1 MRDLA
6 WTFALWALAIG
17 LAGIVIEI
25 LVVIAFGI
33 YFEFFGWR
41 RKR

>member
-1 MRDLA
+1 MRDFA
-6 WTFALWALAIG
+6 WTFMLWALAIG
-17 LAGIVIEI
+17 LAGIVTEI
-25 LVVIAFGI
+25 LVAIAFRI

>member
-6 WTFALWALAIG
+6 WIFMLWALAIG
-17 LAGIVIEI
+17 LAGVVIEI
-25 LVVIAFGI
+25 LVVIALGI

>member
-6 WTFALWALAIG
+6 WTFMLWALAIG
-17 LAGIVIEI
+17 LVGIVIEI
-25 LVVIAFGI
+25 LAVIAFGI

>member
-6 WTFALWALAIG
+6 WTFMLWALAIG
-17 LAGIVIEI
+17 LAGVVIEI
-25 LVVIAFGI
+25 LVVIALRI

>member
-6 WTFALWALAIG
+6 WTFMLWALAIG
-17 LAGIVIEI
+17 LAGIIIEI
-25 LVVIAFGI
+25 LAVIAFGI

>member
-1 MRDLA
+1 MREMA
-6 WTFALWALAIG
+6 WTFMLWALAIG

-25 LVVIAFGI
+25 LIVIAFGI